1 MLGLTDAATFVA
13 AVLALSAA
21 GVLVVRGRRP
31 RRPPQR
37 FFIGALVALAVET
50 ALGAPLSSRIAFS
63 HEPIP
68 HVVRVTVAELAM
80 FGSFCLLGV
89 ALFASIPASKA
100 KRNVIVHA
108 VILAVCAVA
117 APLSLYLS
125 GVPPSPVR
133 ALATP
138 NLGVTTFVLIRIIYT
153 SATTV
158 VFAIR
163 AFRAIRLPETNSQ
176 IRTGFRMALTAS
188 LIACFHGMWTLAIA
202 FRLVTSAI
210 NQDVA
215 ALYLAV
221 ALALLSAGATVTV
234 WGPTVRTIRIRLMTR
249 SLVRLWNDLADV
261 RRIFDLTVRPTV
273 SSRSADRAEELL
285 THYVVGLGDLQ
296 RAAQPYVHPEVRA
309 WSAEIAAEWGLTQ
322 AAEATVTTA
331 TELATALDAVRA
343 GRDPVAASATTR
355 LFDRRVHARRLTD
368 SPTSRQ
374 AQPDALAEARR
385 LAAVGYAFRHSP
397 AVQELRRRG
406 AEPALSDDLEAACD
420 G

>member
-1 MLGLTDAATFVA
+1 VLTLTDAATFVA
-13 AVLALSAA
+13 AMLALAAA
-21 GVLVVRGRRP
+21 GALMVRGRRP

-37 FFIGALVALAVET
+37 FFIAALVALAIET

-80 FGSFCLLGV
+80 VGSFCLLGV

-100 KRNVIVHA
+100 KRNVIAHA

-117 APLSLYLS
+117 APLSLYGS
-125 GVPPSPVR
+125 GAPPSPVR

-138 NLGVTTFVLIRIIYT
+138 SIGVTTFVLIRIIYT
-153 SATTV
+153 GATTV
-158 VFAIR
+158 VFAVR
-163 AFRAIRLPETNSQ
+163 AFRAIRLPETNSE
-176 IRTGFRMALTAS
+176 IRTGFRMALAAS

-202 FRLVTSAI
+202 FRFVASPI
-210 NQDVA
+210 SQDVA

-221 ALALLSAGATVTV
+221 ALALLSAGATVTI
-234 WGPTVRTIRIRLMTR
+234 WGSAVRTIRIRLMIR
-249 SLVRLWNDLADV
+249 SLVRLWNDLADL
-261 RRIFDLTVRPTV
+261 RRIFDITVRPTV
-273 SSRSADRAEELL
+273 SLRSADRAEELL
-285 THYVVGLGDLQ
+285 THYIVGLGDLQ
-296 RAAQPYVHPEVRA
+296 RAARPYVHPEVRT

-343 GRDPVAASATTR
+343 GRDPVTPSATTR
-355 LFDRRVHARRLTD
+355 LFDRRVHARRRTD

-385 LAAVGYAFRHSP
+385 LAVVGYAFRHSP

-406 AEPALSDDLEAACD
+406 AEPAMIEGPDAACVV
-420 G
+420 